1 MVGFE
6 RAMEDR
12 LLTPKQKSVLDEI
25 QDNYIQELELLK
37 RQQKLLKEFRQ
48 LRLIEA
54 MNKRLGAT
62 K

>member
-12 LLTPKQKSVLDEI
+12 LLTPKQKLVLDEI
-25 QDNYIQELELLK
+25 QDNYIKELELLK

-48 LRLIEA
+48 LRLIEPL
-54 MNKRLGAT
+54 NKRLGAN

>member
-25 QDNYIQELELLK
+25 QDNYIKEIELLK

-48 LRLIEA
+48 LRLIEPL
-54 MNKRLGAT
+54 NKRLGAT

>member
-1 MVGFE
+1 
-6 RAMEDR
+6 MEER

>member
-1 MVGFE
+1 
-6 RAMEDR
+6 MEER

-25 QDNYIQELELLK
+25 QDNYIKELELLK

-48 LRLIEA
+48 LRLIEG
-54 MNKRLGAT
+54 MNKRLGVT

>member
-25 QDNYIQELELLK
+25 QDNYIKELELLK

-48 LRLIEA
+48 LRLIEPL
-54 MNKRLGAT
+54 NKRLGAT